1 MANASGFFELEVV
14 ALENPQGRLANGQC
28 CGADETSSSNSGTC
42 HRQCA
47 THFRLCLKEYQSN
60 VTVSSPCTYGNASSP
75 VLAGNSF
82 TFVEPGKSN
91 ARLVIPFSFR
101 WPVSHSLFI
110 FFPTVFF
117 FFLHLS
123 RLPLDLIFLK
133 SERYRHV
140 TSVRGGG
147 GVIIS

>member
-101 WPVSHSLFI
+101 WP
-110 FFPTVFF
+110 
-117 FFLHLS
+117 
-123 RLPLDLIFLK
+123 
-133 SERYRHV
+133 
-140 TSVRGGG
+140 
-147 GVIIS
+147 